1 MKPVFN
7 THSLIMLGIGVLAYA
22 IFTANTASAD
32 NAKDYYNHDRDEG
45 SYSFA
50 LWGDLPYARSGD
62 DPKIAKLIDSMNA
75 ENLAFTVFDGDTKD
89 GSSVCM
95 DDVIGAQAIAR
106 FNQLKAPTVYIPGDN
121 EWTDCHRVNNGG
133 YNALE
138 RLDYIRRT
146 LFGQIESF
154 GQRTMKLSHQGT
166 VAGAYSENTRWIKNG
181 VVFVGLNIPGSN
193 NNKVNAGSC
202 TSSKSV
208 RTQADCD
215 ADNAEYADRNAHNLA
230 WLTESF
236 NIAKQKQAA
245 GLMVIIQADPGFDV
259 PETETVDERLSPDY
273 DGYTSFLN
281 ALASETQAFRGQV
294 VLVHGDTHFFKI
306 DKPLF
311 NQANMLKNFTRVETF
326 GSPNVHW
333 VKVTVD
339 RNSANV
345 FHFDPVIV
353 PGN

>member
-1 MKPVFN
+1 MIPVNKLFR
-7 THSLIMLGIGVLAYA
+7 MLNIGA
-22 IFTANTASAD
+22 IACGVIVANIAMAD
-32 NAKDYYNHDRDEG
+32 GHADRHKHDRDDARFE
-45 SYSFA
+45 FA
-50 LWGDLPYARSGD
+50 LWGDLPYAKNGD
-62 DPKIAKLIDSMNA
+62 DHKIENLINSMNSA
-75 ENLAFTVFDGDTKD
+75 HLEFTVFDGDTKD
-89 GSSVCM
+89 GSSICM
-95 DDVIGAQAIAR
+95 DELIGAKAIER

-146 LFGQIESF
+146 MFGKIESF
-154 GQRTMKLSHQGT
+154 GQHKMKLAHQGN
-166 VAGAYSENTRWIKNG
+166 VAAAYSENTRWIHKG

-193 NNKVNAGSC
+193 NNKVNEGAC
-202 TSSKSV
+202 VSSKSV

-215 ADNAEYADRNAHNLA
+215 ADNTEYADRNAHNLA
-230 WLTESF
+230 WLVESF
-236 NIAKQKQAA
+236 EIAKQKKAA
-245 GLMVIIQADPGFDV
+245 GLMVIMQADPGFDL

-273 DGYTSFLN
+273 NGYTSFLN
-281 ALASETQAFRGQV
+281 ALASETRAFNGQV
-294 VLVHGDTHFFKI
+294 VLVHGDTHFYKI

-333 VKVTVD
+333 VKVSVD

-353 PGN
+353 SGN

>member
-1 MKPVFN
+1 MKPVLNIYTWLNIAVFAC
-7 THSLIMLGIGVLAYA
+7 GIIA
-22 IFTANTASAD
+22 ANFASAD
-32 NAKDYYNHDRDEG
+32 SVADYQNHDRDEG
-45 SYSFA
+45 RFSFA
-50 LWGDLPYARSGD
+50 LWGDLPYARNND
-62 DPKIAKLIDSMNA
+62 DLKISNLLDSMNA
-75 ENLAFTVFDGDTKD
+75 ANLEFTVFDGDTKD

-95 DDVIGAQAIAR
+95 DDLIGAKAIAR
-106 FNQLKAPTVYIPGDN
+106 FNRLKAPTIYIPGDN

-146 LFGQIESF
+146 MFGKIESF
-154 GQRTMKLSHQGT
+154 GQRKMQLSHQGT
-166 VAGAYSENTRWIKNG
+166 VASAYSENTRWMHNG

-193 NNKVNAGSC
+193 NNKVNNGSC

-215 ADNAEYADRNAHNLA
+215 ADNAEYADRNAHNLT
-230 WLTESF
+230 WLAESF
-236 NIAKQKQAA
+236 TIAKQNHAA
-245 GLMVIIQADPGFDV
+245 GLMVIMQADPGFDV
-259 PETETVDERLSPDY
+259 PETEAVNERLLPDY

-281 ALASETQAFRGQV
+281 ALASETKAFDGQV

-311 NQANMLKNFTRVETF
+311 SQADMLKNFTRVETF